1 VQVFSIEIAFRMG
14 GEMATTI
21 KFALGIIFWIF
32 MLPVRADIAPRVVD
46 IPTRPGITQRLLVLA
61 PPSPKAAVI
70 LFAGGHG
77 GLQIAADGALGW
89 GKGNFLIR
97 SRQLFVDQGLLT
109 VVIDAPSDRQ
119 SPPYLAGFRQGPE
132 HAADV
137 QAAIAWVRQ
146 QSGLPVWL
154 VGTSRGT
161 QSIAAVATRLSRA
174 DGPDGLV
181 LTATILTDPKAP
193 SVTAMALEKLS
204 IPVLVA
210 HHELDGCSHCAYSEM
225 PKLMQKLDGLPRKK
239 LLSFRDGVSR
249 GDPCEAMAYHGFNGI
264 EREVV
269 GQIAGW
275 VLGR

>member
-1 VQVFSIEIAFRMG
+1 
-14 GEMATTI
+14 MANTI
-21 KFALGIIFWIF
+21 KFALGAIFWLCL
-32 MLPVRADIAPRVVD
+32 LPVRADVEPRVVD
-46 IPTRPGITQRLLVLA
+46 IPTRPGVTQRLLVLA
-61 PPSPKAAVI
+61 PSSPKAAVI

-77 GLQIAADGALGW
+77 GLQIAADGSLGW

-97 SRQLFVDQGLLT
+97 SRELFVDQGLLT
-109 VVIDAPSDRQ
+109 VVLDAPSDRQ
-119 SPPYLAGFRQGPE
+119 SPPFLAGYRQGPE

-137 QAAIAWVRQ
+137 LAVIAWLRQ

-161 QSIAAVATRLSRA
+161 QSIAAVASRLSRA

-193 SVTAMALEKLS
+193 PVTAMALDKLS

-210 HHELDGCSHCAYSEM
+210 HHELDACSHCAFSEM
-225 PKLMQKLDGLPRKK
+225 PRLMQKLDGLPRKL
-239 LLSFRDGVSR
+239 LLSFRDGISR
-249 GDPCEAMAYHGFNGI
+249 GDPCEAMAHHGFNGI

-269 GQIAGW
+269 GKIAGW
-275 VLGR
+275 MLDR

>member
-1 VQVFSIEIAFRMG
+1 MRDLLKNWCG
-14 GEMATTI
+14 L
-21 KFALGIIFWIF
+21 ALLFFVSLAYGQTESK
-32 MLPVRADIAPRVVD
+32 VVD
-46 IPTRPGITQRLLVLA
+46 IPTRAGVTQRLLVLA

-77 GLQIAADGALGW
+77 GLQIAADGSFGW

-119 SPPYLAGFRQGPE
+119 SPPFLAGYRQGPE

-137 QAAIAWVRQ
+137 QAVIAWVRQ
-146 QSGLPVWL
+146 QSGLSVWL

-181 LTATILTDPKAP
+181 LTSTILTDPKAP
-193 SVTAMALEKLS
+193 SVPAMALDKLS

-210 HHELDGCSHCAYSEM
+210 HHELDACSHCVFSEI
-225 PKLMQKLDGLPRKK
+225 PNLMQRLEGLPRRQ
-239 LLSFRDGVSR
+239 LLSFRDGISR

-264 EREVV
+264 ESQVV

-275 VLGR
+275 VLAR

>member
-1 VQVFSIEIAFRMG
+1 MNK
-14 GEMATTI
+14 TI
-21 KFALGIIFWIF
+21 KIALACMCWLLA
-32 MLPVRADIAPRVVD
+32 LPLRAEVEPRVVD
-46 IPTRPGITQRLLVLA
+46 IPTRPGVTQRLLVLA
-61 PPSPKAAVI
+61 PAAPKAAVI

-77 GLQIAADGALGW
+77 GLQIAPDGAFGW
-89 GKGNFLIR
+89 GKGNFLVR

-119 SPPYLAGFRQGPE
+119 SPPYLAGYRQGPE

-137 QAAIAWVRQ
+137 QAVIAWVRQ

-161 QSIAAVATRLSRA
+161 QSIAAVATRLSKA

-181 LTATILTDPKAP
+181 LTSTILSDPKAP
-193 SVTAMALEKLS
+193 SVPAMALDRLG
-204 IPVLVA
+204 IPVIVA
-210 HHELDGCSHCAYSEM
+210 HHELDGCSHCAYGDI
-225 PKLMQKLDGLPRKK
+225 PNLMQKLENSPRKQ
-239 LLSFRDGVSR
+239 LLSFRTGISR

-264 EREVV
+264 ESEVV

-275 VLGR
+275 VLAR

>member
-1 VQVFSIEIAFRMG
+1 MRDLLKNG
-14 GEMATTI
+14 C
-21 KFALGIIFWIF
+21 ALA
-32 MLPVRADIAPRVVD
+32 MLFFVSLAYGQSESRVVD
-46 IPTRPGITQRLLVLA
+46 IPTRPGVTQRLLVLA

-77 GLQIAADGALGW
+77 GLQIAADGSLGW

-97 SRQLFVDQGLLT
+97 SRQLFVDQDLLT
-109 VVIDAPSDRQ
+109 VIIDAPSDRQ
-119 SPPYLAGFRQGPE
+119 SFPFLSGFRQGPE
-132 HAADV
+132 HATDV
-137 QAAIAWVRQ
+137 QAVIAWLRQ

-193 SVTAMALEKLS
+193 AVPTMALDKLS

-210 HHELDGCSHCAYSEM
+210 HHELDGCSHCAYGEI
-225 PKLMQKLDGLPRKK
+225 PNLMRKLDGVPRMQ

-264 EREVV
+264 ERDVV

>member
-1 VQVFSIEIAFRMG
+1 MKIFAR
-14 GEMATTI
+14 
-21 KFALGIIFWIF
+21 FALIS
-32 MLPVRADIAPRVVD
+32 LVCLAASLARAEVEPRVVD
-46 IPTRPGITQRLLVLA
+46 IPTRPGVTQRLLVLA

-77 GLQIAADGALGW
+77 GLQIAPDGSFGW
-89 GKGNFLIR
+89 GKGNFLVR

-119 SPPYLAGFRQGPE
+119 SPPYLAGYRQGPE
-132 HAADV
+132 HVADV
-137 QAAIAWVRQ
+137 QAVIAWVRQ

-161 QSIAAVATRLSRA
+161 QSVAAVATRLSKA

-181 LTATILTDPKAP
+181 LTSTILTDPKAP
-193 SVTAMALEKLS
+193 SVPAMALDKLS

-210 HHELDGCSHCAYSEM
+210 HHELDGCSHCAFSEM
-225 PKLMQKLDGLPRKK
+225 PNLMHKLDALPRKQ

-269 GQIAGW
+269 GQIAAW